1 MTNSKRIVTNEK
13 RQLGRSALAALLVLC
28 LNGALL
34 APGAWAQ
41 SSGVHTVGDEA
52 DLESP
57 DVALAELQKDVLE
70 YQRAIEA
77 LEIADGPFAPGL
89 SEQLLSLGFALQ
101 RNGDHLGAIEVFK
114 RGVHLSRITEGL
126 SSPRQ
131 LALLRGEIESHV
143 AVGDLEA
150 ADERQRYLYWVQ
162 EQTLSDRSRGEAL
175 MRHALWQRQAYEAG
189 LGEEPQQRLLR
200 MWSLYRLALT
210 EIMGAEG
217 QNSAALLPPLYGML
231 QSQYLLT
238 GFVGETTSGRFRSGY
253 AAPNQGPQELS
264 YRGSS
269 FKQGAAIIKA
279 IYDVRL
285 GGPAPSLRD
294 AAEPTVM
301 LADWQLWH
309 GKREEAFATYGGL
322 ERELA
327 AKDDAQVLREEL
339 FATPRPLPALE
350 GVRAFPDPAVEQDGM
365 LLLTYGVTA
374 RGKVVDIER
383 LDENPAIDAKA
394 NRIMRRLRQTLFRPR
409 ISDGMPVDTT
419 GLVVAYDVSQW

>member
-1 MTNSKRIVTNEK
+1 MTNSKRIVSNE
-13 RQLGRSALAALLVLC
+13 RQHLGRSALAALLALC
-28 LNGALL
+28 LNGAPL
-34 APGAWAQ
+34 APGALAQ
-41 SSGVHTVGDEA
+41 SPGVSVVGDEA
-52 DLESP
+52 DLASP
-57 DVALAELQKDVLE
+57 DVARAELQKDVLE

-77 LEIADGPFAPGL
+77 LEIADGPFASGL

-101 RNGDHLGAIEVFK
+101 RNGDHLGAIKVFK

-150 ADERQRYLYWVQ
+150 ADERQRYLYRVQ

-231 QSQYLLT
+231 QSQYLLS
-238 GFVGETTSGRFRSGY
+238 GFVGETTSGRFRARY
-253 AAPNQGPQELS
+253 AASNQESQLAYS
-264 YRGSS
+264 GSS

-279 IYDVRL
+279 IYDVRM
-285 GGPAPSLRD
+285 GGPAPGLRD

-327 AKDDAQVLREEL
+327 ANVDAQALREEF

-350 GVRAFPDPAVEQDGM
+350 GVRAFPDPAAQQDGM

-374 RGKVVDIER
+374 RGKVVDVER
-383 LDENPAIDAKA
+383 LDENPAIDVKA
-394 NRIMRRLRQTLFRPR
+394 NNIMRRLRQTLFRPR

>member
-1 MTNSKRIVTNEK
+1 MTNSKRIVTNE
-13 RQLGRSALAALLVLC
+13 RQHPGRSAFAALLVLC
-28 LNGALL
+28 LSGALL
-34 APGAWAQ
+34 TPGVWAQ
-41 SSGVHTVGDEA
+41 SSGMSIVGDED

-57 DVALAELQKDVLE
+57 EVARAELQKDVVD

-101 RNGDHLGAIEVFK
+101 RNGDHLGAIKVFK

-150 ADERQRYLYWVQ
+150 ADERQRYLYRVQ

-217 QNSAALLPPLYGML
+217 QNSPALLPPLYGML
-231 QSQYLLT
+231 QSQYLLS
-238 GFVGETTSGRFRSGY
+238 GFVGETTSGRFRARS
-253 AAPNQGPQELS
+253 AASNQESQLAYS
-264 YRGSS
+264 GSS

-279 IYDVRL
+279 IYDVRM
-285 GGPAPSLRD
+285 GGPAPGLRD

-327 AKDDAQVLREEL
+327 ANVDAQGLWEEF

-350 GVRAFPDPAVEQDGM
+350 GVRAFPDPAAQQDGM

-374 RGKVVDIER
+374 RGKVVDVER

-394 NRIMRRLRQTLFRPR
+394 NNIMRRLRQTLFRPR